1 MRLTFK
7 EIKDEI
13 SKIVPR
19 GIEYKADLEAGDIA
33 IFTNEIDKFV
43 GSEGLAGKISKK
55 IKRRVVM
62 RPNAEIVMDKKKQ
75 LQSSM
80 NLYQKLRTS
89 LSYSLILVFGK
100 SSYNVR
106 IHPRLLVE
114 EAQLPEKSE

>member
-19 GIEYKADLEAGDIA
+19 DIEYKADLEAGDIA
-33 IFTNEIDKFV
+33 IFTSEIDKFV

-62 RPNAEIVMDKKKQ
+62 RPNAEIVMDKEAATAVINELVPDRIIKQ
-75 LQSSM
+75 
-80 NLYQKLRTS
+80 T
-89 LSYSLILVFGK
+89 
-100 SSYNVR
+100 
-106 IHPRLLVE
+106 
-114 EAQLPEKSE
+114 